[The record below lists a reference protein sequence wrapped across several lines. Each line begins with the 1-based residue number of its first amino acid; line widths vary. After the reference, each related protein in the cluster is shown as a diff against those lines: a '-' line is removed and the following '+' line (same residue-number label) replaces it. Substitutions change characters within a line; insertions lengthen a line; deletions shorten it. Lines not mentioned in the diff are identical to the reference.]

1 MSPIKVLLAEDH
13 TIVRKG
19 IRSLLD
25 GVTDIE
31 VIGEAEDGREAV
43 EKVGQLLPDV
53 VLMDNTMPILNGLEA
68 TRQIKKQFPHIMV
81 LILTMHT
88 DEEYIF
94 QFLQAGASGYLV
106 KKTVPKE
113 LVSAI
118 KAVYR
123 GDSFLSPS
131 ISKKVIEEYLRHG
144 RETDTRKEDSYTQLT
159 DREREVLQL
168 IAEGFTNK
176 EIAEQ
181 LHLSIKTVGNHRLN
195 LMEKLDI
202 HNVSDLTKYAIR
214 KGIISLE

>member
-19 IRSLLD
+19 IRALLD
-25 GVTDIE
+25 AVADIE
-31 VIGEAEDGREAV
+31 VIGEAENGREAV

-53 VLMDNTMPILNGLEA
+53 VLMDNTMPVLNGLEA
-68 TRQIKKQFPHIMV
+68 TRQIKKQFPEIMV

-94 QFLQAGASGYLV
+94 QFLQAGASGYLI
-106 KKTVPKE
+106 KKTAPKE

-118 KAVYR
+118 QAAYR

-131 ISKKVIEEYLRHG
+131 ISRKVIDEYLRHVEEAG
-144 RETDTRKEDSYTQLT
+144 KPNSYAQLT

-168 IAEGFTNK
+168 IVEGFSNK

-181 LHLSIKTVGNHRLN
+181 LHLSVKTIGNHRLN
-195 LMEKLDI
+195 LMEKLDL
-202 HNVSDLTKYAIR
+202 HHVSDLTKYAIR